1 MNKKILIAIAAIVII
16 ALVFLGFKIAYT
28 KDNSISYTEAPKHV
42 GQQVTVK
49 GKIVSTTYR
58 DGTDFL
64 DYCADYTNCPLAL
77 VVLDKNTSKFGDV
90 SKYSGNNV
98 RVTGTVST
106 YRGRTEILLSNPGQ
120 IKLE

>member
-1 MNKKILIAIAAIVII
+1 MNKKFWIPIVAIVII
-16 ALVFLGFKIAYT
+16 AAVLLGFKSAYT
-28 KDNSISYTEAPKHV
+28 NDNSIPYTQAPKHV
-42 GQQVTVK
+42 GQQVTVR

-90 SKYSGNNV
+90 GKYSGNNV

-106 YRGRTEILLSNPGQ
+106 YQGRTEIILTNPSQ